1 MERGIQLDTWSRE
14 WLDNHAGEVY
24 LTPENRIRVVIPFE
38 GFELWAEADTCV
50 SAIEK
55 LIRKLS

>member
-1 MERGIQLDTWSRE
+1 
-14 WLDNHAGEVY
+14 